1 MKTTIKGAASTAIV
15 VQPGPA
21 GTVAVD
27 LTVFRVGVAGLCLT
41 QDQIGALLFGLES
54 AAEASRIAMERAA
67 SVFHAPDTETPF
79 PAMGGDPA
87 HCAPCPPCN
96 DDCSQGRA
104 CPAKNAVLQAA
115 LRPEVVSMELARY
128 SV

>member
-67 SVFHAPDTETPF
+67 SIFNNPDADTPF
-79 PAMGGDPA
+79 QAMGGDPR
-87 HCAPCPPCN
+87 HCPPCN
-96 DDCSQGRA
+96 GDCDQGRT
-104 CPAKNAVLQAA
+104 CPARLPAITEKLCAELRAFEARAA
-115 LRPEVVSMELARY
+115 A
-128 SV
+128 

>member
-21 GTVAVD
+21 GTVAID

-41 QDQIGALLFGLES
+41 QDQIGALLFGLEA

-79 PAMGGDPA
+79 PAMGGDQA
-87 HCAPCPPCN
+87 HQCPPCHG
-96 DDCSQGRA
+96 DCSQGRT
-104 CPAKNAVLQAA
+104 CPARGAVIQASDLKPEFMARA
-115 LRPEVVSMELARY
+115 LRAAA
-128 SV
+128 

>member
-54 AAEASRIAMERAA
+54 AAEASRIAMDRAA
-67 SVFHAPDTETPF
+67 SAFNAPDNDTPF
-79 PAMGGDPA
+79 PGLGGDPA
-87 HCAPCPPCN
+87 HQCPPCN
-96 DDCSQGRA
+96 QDCDQGRT
-104 CPAKNAVLQAA
+104 CPARLPAITEKLRAELRAFEARAA
-115 LRPEVVSMELARY
+115 A
-128 SV
+128 